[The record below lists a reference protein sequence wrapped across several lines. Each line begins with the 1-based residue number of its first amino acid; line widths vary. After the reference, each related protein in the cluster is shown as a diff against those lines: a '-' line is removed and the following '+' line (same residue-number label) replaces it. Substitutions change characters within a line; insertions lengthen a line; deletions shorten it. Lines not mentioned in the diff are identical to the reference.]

1 MSDLLRHPALAY
13 LSDRS
18 GYRKTIISPSE
29 IFLGPDCETQ
39 LLPDSR
45 PATLKTPAGAY
56 PLSEIYRF
64 YPDFD
69 PSLLIIKADA
79 SRRNHLSN
87 LRQLSCPKILIA
99 GDTHHLKNPLRTMLA
114 YAASEPFDL
123 VMGEHDRHHLHYFTQ
138 AGLKN
143 VIWIPNF
150 NLSPHRQLEN
160 IPKQYPLTFIGQMG
174 HYHPYRCHILEAL
187 QSRKLPLHIRRASQT
202 EAAHIYAE
210 SNINLNISLNG
221 DLNLRVFEVISSGG
235 FLLTDRLAPQSG
247 IDLLFEDGKHFVS
260 FSNIDDLTEKI
271 RYFLQHP
278 EEAFAIA
285 RNGCQHYWENY
296 APEKNIARLMH
307 YLETG
312 EIEDIYRAE
321 YEPRCFA

>member
-1 MSDLLRHPALAY
+1 
-13 LSDRS
+13 
-18 GYRKTIISPSE
+18 
-29 IFLGPDCETQ
+29 
-39 LLPDSR
+39 
-45 PATLKTPAGAY
+45 
-56 PLSEIYRF
+56 
-64 YPDFD
+64 
-69 PSLLIIKADA
+69 
-79 SRRNHLSN
+79 
-87 LRQLSCPKILIA
+87 
-99 GDTHHLKNPLRTMLA
+99 
-114 YAASEPFDL
+114 
-123 VMGEHDRHHLHYFTQ
+123 
-138 AGLKN
+138 
-143 VIWIPNF
+143 
-150 NLSPHRQLEN
+150 
-160 IPKQYPLTFIGQMG
+160 
-174 HYHPYRCHILEAL
+174 
-187 QSRKLPLHIRRASQT
+187 
-202 EAAHIYAE
+202 
-210 SNINLNISLNG
+210 LNG